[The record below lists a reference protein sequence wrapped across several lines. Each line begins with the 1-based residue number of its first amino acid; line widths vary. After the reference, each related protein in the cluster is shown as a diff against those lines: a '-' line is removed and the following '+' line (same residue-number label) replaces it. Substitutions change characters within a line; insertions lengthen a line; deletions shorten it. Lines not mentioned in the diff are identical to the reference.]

1 MSFNEYIS
9 SDKNKWGK
17 RKGLMALPQYK
28 FVYLK
33 RKCEYWRSR
42 NKLIFIFWR
51 LIYQHYETKY
61 LMDVPAK
68 TVIGKGFKIEH
79 LGGVIINSNAQ
90 LGGNVT
96 ILNNVLIGMEKR
108 GKRAGC
114 PIIGNK
120 VYIASGAVIT
130 GKVKIGNNVLI
141 VANSFVNFDIPD
153 NSIVI
158 GNKIV
163 KSDTATEYYI

>member
-17 RKGLMALPQYK
+17 RKGLIFLPQYK

-33 RKCEYWRSR
+33 RKCEYWRSK

-68 TVIGKGFKIEH
+68 TIIGKGFKIEH
-79 LGGVIINSNAQ
+79 LGGVVINPDAK
-90 LGGNVT
+90 LGNDVT

-108 GKRAGC
+108 GKRTGS
-114 PIIGNK
+114 PDIGNK

-130 GKVKIGNNVLI
+130 GKIKVGNNVLI
-141 VANSFVNFDIPD
+141 AANSFVNFDVPN

-158 GNKIV
+158 GNKII
-163 KSDTATEYYI
+163 KSNKATDYYI

>member
-1 MSFNEYIS
+1 
-9 SDKNKWGK
+9 
-17 RKGLMALPQYK
+17 
-28 FVYLK
+28 
-33 RKCEYWRSR
+33 
-42 NKLIFIFWR
+42 
-51 LIYQHYETKY
+51 
-61 LMDVPAK
+61 
-68 TVIGKGFKIEH
+68 
-79 LGGVIINSNAQ
+79 
-90 LGGNVT
+90 
-96 ILNNVLIGMEKR
+96 MEKR

-120 VYIASGAVIT
+120 VYIASGTVIT

-141 VANSFVNFDIPD
+141 AANSFVNFDIPD